1 MHACIDLILYIR
13 MSDTHLHLQHPDY
26 FTHPLCITP
35 FLLTYFLSSGQDI
48 KEDSDKL
55 KTRHERVITYLQD
68 ATPPG
73 AKKNNIVSTISSS
86 SLDGRLI
93 IWHLPDHLDIKLSSL
108 SI

>member
-1 MHACIDLILYIR
+1 MLRD
-13 MSDTHLHLQHPDY
+13 
-26 FTHPLCITP
+26 LCIA
-35 FLLTYFLSSGQDI
+35 LYSSGQDI

-68 ATPPG
+68 ATPPS
-73 AKKNNIVSTISSS
+73 AKKNNMVSTISSS

-93 IWHLPDHLDIKLSSL
+93 IWHLPDLDLKLSSL